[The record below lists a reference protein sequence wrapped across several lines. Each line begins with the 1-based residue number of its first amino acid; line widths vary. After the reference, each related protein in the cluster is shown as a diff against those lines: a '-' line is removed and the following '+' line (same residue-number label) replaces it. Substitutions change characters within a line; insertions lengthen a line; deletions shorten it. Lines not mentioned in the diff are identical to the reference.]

1 MSFRDLDLLID
12 GEPRRI
18 SAELAAGTLV
28 LREGDHVLEA
38 AVRRVSASELLFRI
52 GGRTVRV
59 HLVRDGER
67 TLVAVEGRDFTVTA
81 GRPGTGRPGESDEP
95 GAEAVLRVKA
105 PMPGKVTKIAVAE
118 GDDVRKNQT
127 LVIVEAM
134 KMENEIKTACDGT
147 VTKIHVTVGETVD
160 AERPL
165 VEVEKRSAAS
175 S

>member
-1 MSFRDLDLLID
+1 MSLRDLDLLID

-28 LREGDHVLEA
+28 LREGDRVLEA
-38 AVRRVSASELLFRI
+38 AVRRVSASELSFRI

-59 HLVRDGER
+59 HLVRDGGR

-81 GRPGTGRPGESDEP
+81 GRPGESDEP

>member
-12 GEPRRI
+12 GEPRRV

-38 AVRRVSASELLFRI
+38 AVRRISASELLFRI
-52 GGRTVRV
+52 GGRMVRV
-59 HLVRDGER
+59 HLVRDGGR
-67 TLVAVEGRDFTVTA
+67 TLVAIEGRDFTVTA

-95 GAEAVLRVKA
+95 GAEAVVRVKA

-134 KMENEIKTACDGT
+134 KMENEIKAACDGT

-165 VEVEKRSAAS
+165 VEVEKRPAAS